1 MHGLKGRWALVL
13 VGWACGAAAA
23 WACGPYRVA
32 QLPYP
37 GLYEV
42 DVQGRP
48 QGLYVELLVELAQ
61 RSGCEL
67 NPEPSSASRVWPQLQ
82 SGYAHAATALLYR
95 PERAAVTDFI
105 LVSRTRLMLL
115 VRQPQATAWDGPAG
129 LLVDRPRRVG
139 VVRGAGLAKP
149 IGDWV
154 QALRAQGRVSESG
167 DMPALLR
174 AFEAGR
180 LDAILIYP
188 LALHGRSEAWH
199 AAHRLLDWWP
209 REQVYGGM
217 ALSRTAMPESDRARL
232 RAAMLGLLRDGTVQ
246 RAADRHLGRTLSSHQ
261 VFIERPE

>member
-1 MHGLKGRWALVL
+1 MD
-13 VGWACGAAAA
+13 
-23 WACGPYRVA
+23 A
-32 QLPYP
+32 Q
-37 GLYEV
+37 G
-42 DVQGRP
+42 QAH
-48 QGLYVELLVELAQ
+48 GLYVDLLPELAR

-67 NPEPSSASRVWPQLQ
+67 RPEPSSASRVWTQMQ
-82 SGYAHAATALLYR
+82 SGYVHAGTGLLYR
-95 PERAAVTDFI
+95 PERKALADFI
-105 LVSRTRLMLL
+105 LLSRTRLMLL

-129 LLVDRPRRVG
+129 LLADRPRRVG

-149 IGDWV
+149 VSDWV

-209 REQVYGGM
+209 RESVAGGI
-217 ALSRTAMPESDRARL
+217 ALSRTAMPEGDRARL
-232 RAAMLGLLRDGTVQ
+232 REAMLGLLRDGTVQ
-246 RAADRHLGRTLSSHQ
+246 RAADRHLGKTLGSQ
-261 VFIERPE
+261 LFFVDRLE